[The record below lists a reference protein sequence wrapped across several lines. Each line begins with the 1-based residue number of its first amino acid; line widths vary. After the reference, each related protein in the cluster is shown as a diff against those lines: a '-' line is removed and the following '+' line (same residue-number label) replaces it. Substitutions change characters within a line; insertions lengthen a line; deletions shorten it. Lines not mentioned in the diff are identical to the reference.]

1 MVICY
6 SQKSLSLQPGCKR
19 AHLDTLIH
27 ASDSVSKSAGS
38 GSAEAGQKICRVMAA
53 ANTAA
58 TSSKKGYTLEMNFLA
73 HLHLATLADSSLL
86 GNLLADFVR
95 GNPQDEYAPEIVAGI
110 MMHRRVDVMTDTQPL
125 VKEARRYFSA
135 DYRRV
140 APITLDV
147 LWDHF
152 LARNWDKLM
161 PDCTL
166 PVFIQHAQSQIVPHL
181 HQTPARFQNLNTYLW
196 PERWLER
203 YAELPFIADVLQ
215 GMANRR
221 PKLAALAGSFQDIEQ
236 HYQPLEQ
243 LFWAFYPAMM
253 SQAQR
258 QQI

>member
-1 MVICY
+1 M
-6 SQKSLSLQPGCKR
+6 
-19 AHLDTLIH
+19 H
-27 ASDSVSKSAGS
+27 
-38 GSAEAGQKICRVMAA
+38 
-53 ANTAA
+53 
-58 TSSKKGYTLEMNFLA
+58 YTQRMNFLA

-95 GNPQDEYAPEIVAGI
+95 GNPQGEYSPEIVAGI
-110 MMHRRVDVMTDTQPL
+110 MMHRRVDVMTDTLPL
-125 VKEARRYFSA
+125 VKEARGYFGT

-152 LARNWDKLM
+152 LARHWDKLM
-161 PDCTL
+161 PDCSL
-166 PVFIQHAQSQIVPHL
+166 PNFIEHAQCQILPHL
-181 HQTPARFQNLNTYLW
+181 PQTPTRFQNLNAYLW

-221 PKLAALAGSFQDIEQ
+221 PKLAALAGSFHDIER
-236 HYQPLEQ
+236 HYLPLEQ

-253 SQAQR
+253 TQAR
-258 QQI
+258 YKQI

>member
-1 MVICY
+1 M
-6 SQKSLSLQPGCKR
+6 
-19 AHLDTLIH
+19 H
-27 ASDSVSKSAGS
+27 
-38 GSAEAGQKICRVMAA
+38 
-53 ANTAA
+53 
-58 TSSKKGYTLEMNFLA
+58 YTQRMNFLA

-95 GNPQDEYAPEIVAGI
+95 GNPQGEYSPEIVAGI
-110 MMHRRVDVMTDTQPL
+110 MMHRRVDVMTDTLPL
-125 VKEARRYFSA
+125 VKEARGYFSA

-152 LARNWDKLM
+152 LSRNWDKLM
-161 PDCTL
+161 PDCSL
-166 PVFIQHAQSQIVPHL
+166 PDFIEHAQCQILPHL
-181 HQTPARFQNLNTYLW
+181 PLTPARFQNLNAYLW

-203 YAELPFIADVLQ
+203 YAELSFIADVLQ

-221 PKLAALAGSFQDIEQ
+221 PKLAALAGSFHDIEQ

-253 SQAQR
+253 AQAQDK
-258 QQI
+258 QI

>member
-1 MVICY
+1 
-6 SQKSLSLQPGCKR
+6 
-19 AHLDTLIH
+19 
-27 ASDSVSKSAGS
+27 
-38 GSAEAGQKICRVMAA
+38 
-53 ANTAA
+53 
-58 TSSKKGYTLEMNFLA
+58 MNFLA

-95 GNPQDEYAPEIVAGI
+95 GNPHGEYTPDIVAGI
-110 MMHRRVDVMTDTQPL
+110 MMHRRVDVMTDTLPL
-125 VKEARRYFSA
+125 VKEARTYFST

-152 LARNWDKLM
+152 LARNWDKLEPNCQL
-161 PDCTL
+161 PD
-166 PVFIQHAQSQIVPHL
+166 FIQHAQSQILPHL
-181 HQTPARFQNLNTYLW
+181 PLTPARFQTLNTYLW

-221 PKLAALAGSFQDIEQ
+221 PKLAALAGSFYDIEQ
-236 HYQPLEQ
+236 HYEPLEQ
-243 LFWAFYPAMM
+243 LFWDFYPAMM
-253 SQAQR
+253 LQAKR

>member
-1 MVICY
+1 
-6 SQKSLSLQPGCKR
+6 
-19 AHLDTLIH
+19 
-27 ASDSVSKSAGS
+27 
-38 GSAEAGQKICRVMAA
+38 
-53 ANTAA
+53 
-58 TSSKKGYTLEMNFLA
+58 MNFLA

-110 MMHRRVDVMTDTQPL
+110 MMHRRVDVMTDAQPL

-152 LARNWDKLM
+152 LARNWDKLV
-161 PDCTL
+161 PDYTL
-166 PVFIQHAQSQIVPHL
+166 PGFIQHAQSQIVPHL
-181 HQTPARFQNLNTYLW
+181 PQTPARFQHLNAYLW
-196 PERWLER
+196 RERWLER

-253 SQAQR
+253 LQAQR

>member
-1 MVICY
+1 
-6 SQKSLSLQPGCKR
+6 
-19 AHLDTLIH
+19 
-27 ASDSVSKSAGS
+27 
-38 GSAEAGQKICRVMAA
+38 
-53 ANTAA
+53 
-58 TSSKKGYTLEMNFLA
+58 MNFLA

-95 GNPQDEYAPEIVAGI
+95 GNPQGEYSPEIVAGI
-110 MMHRRVDVMTDTQPL
+110 MMHRRVDVMTDTLPL
-125 VKEARRYFSA
+125 IKEARTYFSA
-135 DYRRV
+135 NYHRV

-152 LARNWDKLM
+152 LARHWGRLV

-166 PVFIQHAQSQIVPHL
+166 PDFIQHAQSQILPHL
-181 HQTPARFQNLNTYLW
+181 PQTPARFQHLNACLW

-221 PKLAALAGSFQDIEQ
+221 PKLAALAGSFYDIEQ

-243 LFWAFYPAMM
+243 LFLAFYPTIML
-253 SQAQR
+253 QAQR
-258 QQI
+258 KQI